1 MTEHFT
7 SIYKIGSYASNHHVL
22 ANHRTAVCLSG
33 QLRTAVEV
41 APVIMNFFRF
51 IPAEVDF
58 YIHTWTTESL
68 GLHDLNGRPK
78 SIANILKPVGD
89 EKLQQVLDIYKPIL
103 YRVDDCEK
111 YQEEYKVYIKQK
123 YGTCWASIPMFQSL
137 WECNNLKK
145 KTEEK
150 FNQKYWRVIRMRF
163 DQIFRKEHSWEYEK
177 AFMST
182 KDQYLYVCDHYNRLP
197 DGVEDIAW
205 YGTSELMDQVC
216 HFAEVRASVDVDG
229 NNSDWQIH
237 HMMYCIENKIPVKT
251 WKDNTMMIYRD
262 HHHETLKVS
271 PMDIDNV
278 LRLP

>member
-7 SIYKIGSYASNHHVL
+7 SVYKTGSYAPSYYLL

-33 QLRTAVEV
+33 QLRTAIEV
-41 APVIMNFFRF
+41 APALMNFFRF
-51 IPAEVDF
+51 SLPSIDF

-68 GLHDLNGRPK
+68 SQHDLNGRPK
-78 SIANILKPVGD
+78 SVANILKPIGND
-89 EKLQQVLDIYKPIL
+89 KLQQVLDIYKPIL

-111 YQEEYKVYIKQK
+111 YQEDYKSYIQQK
-123 YGTCWASIPMFQSL
+123 YGTCWAGIPMFQSL

-145 KTEEK
+145 KIEEK
-150 FNQKYWRVIRMRF
+150 FNNKYWRVLRMRF
-163 DQIFRKEHSWEYEK
+163 DQVFRKEHAWDYEQK
-177 AFMST
+177 FIAGR
-182 KDQYLYVCDHYNRLP
+182 DNALYVCDHYNRLP

-205 YGTSELMDQVC
+205 YGSSEVIDIAC
-216 HFAEVRASVDVDG
+216 NYAEVRASTNG
-229 NNSDWQIH
+229 NDSDWQT
-237 HMMYCIENKIPVKT
+237 HMMQYLIKQNIPVKT

-271 PMDIDNV
+271 PLDIDNV